1 MVRIAATEE
10 RVLNVPASP
19 ESVYA
24 FFSRPEAL
32 SEAMGSVERCERLE
46 GNRVRWLLEEKVDK
60 GIRFRADYIVTFEGD
75 GTEHVCWRSVEGN
88 MRNDGDVWIKPLA
101 GGGTEIH
108 YRESRPIPA
117 LDRPRSLPLETDCSG
132 FATLC
137 YSWAGAP
144 DPNGNGFSG
153 EGYTGTMLA
162 TCRGDTRAPSNA
174 NSSASSPVCPA
185 YLR

>member
-19 ESVYA
+19 ETVYA

-75 GTEHVCWRSVEGN
+75 GAEHVCWRSVEGN
-88 MRNDGDVWIKPLA
+88 MRNDGDVWIKPLP

-108 YRESRPIPA
+108 YRESVEPELPIT
-117 LDRPRSLPLETDCSG
+117 PLMARLITPLVARELRG
-132 FATLC
+132 EINAFLERVRAQFAK
-137 YSWAGAP
+137 
-144 DPNGNGFSG
+144 
-153 EGYTGTMLA
+153 
-162 TCRGDTRAPSNA
+162 
-174 NSSASSPVCPA
+174 SAA
-185 YLR
+185 A